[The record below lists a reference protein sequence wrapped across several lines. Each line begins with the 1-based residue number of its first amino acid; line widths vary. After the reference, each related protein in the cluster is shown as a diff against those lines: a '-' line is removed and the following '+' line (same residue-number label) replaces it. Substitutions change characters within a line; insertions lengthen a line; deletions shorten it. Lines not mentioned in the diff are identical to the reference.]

1 MAIWRLGMAVIE
13 GRERHIVGGVDT
25 HKDLHVAAVV
35 DEQDRILGTRSFPTT
50 RQGYRQMLAWMLS
63 FGELQR
69 IGIESTGSYGAGLL
83 RFMQQA
89 KVVVLEVTTP
99 DKQDRRRR
107 GKNDD
112 LDAQNAAH
120 AALAGQRTVTP
131 RSRDG
136 MIESLRILMACRK
149 TAVSARRIAL
159 QMIHNTI
166 VCAPDALRDQLRNLT
181 RMQLVRTLASWRPD
195 LTAYRDLDSAYR
207 IGLKSLARRYL
218 ELHDEIADLDVMI
231 AAIVNELAPN
241 LVARNSIG
249 HIGAAQLLLTAGDN
263 PERLRSE
270 ASFASLCGVSP
281 VPASSGKTVRHRIN
295 RGGDRAANSAL
306 HIIAIGRLRTDQRTK
321 DYVARRIAEGHSKLD
336 AIRALKRYLA
346 REVFT
351 LITQR
356 RKEINPPESPLDKQK
371 GVRGSAR
378 LWRGVGRGR
387 STRITYTDRSTN
399 TSKTVSGGTL
409 SGLGQGQKVKID
421 PVPNTTVTV
430 TNTSENLSRTFTAAV
445 FNPPLNRV
453 VSKYTILS
461 GSTVQFGT
469 ESFTVSG
476 TYTLV
481 DTTVDYTVGSPTFG
495 EESGFLSAVN
505 VVATGSAG
513 AITFG
518 LSGAPSYTAN
528 LAPIWA
534 TPDLP
539 ATLPIPVDVAFSGFL
554 SLDGSTTP
562 FSGTLSDTTTFNP
575 DGSVSDLDV
584 LDIMTDVGPI
594 TGSISAFA
602 TPTVVVPEP
611 STLTL
616 LALGCGAIFGL
627 RSSRRLTT
635 RWPN

>member
-1 MAIWRLGMAVIE
+1 MAVT
-13 GRERHIVGGVDT
+13 GGTRRIVGGVDT

-35 DEQDRILGTRSFPTT
+35 DEQDRVIGTRSFATT
-50 RQGYRQMLAWMLS
+50 RQGYRQMLAWMRS

-89 KVVVLEVTTP
+89 KVAVLAVTTP

-120 AALAGQRTVTP
+120 AAFAGQRTVTP

-149 TAVSARRIAL
+149 TAVSARRVAL

-166 VCAPDALRDQLRNLT
+166 VCAPDGLRDQLRSLT

-231 AAIVNELAPN
+231 AAIVDELAAN
-241 LVARNSIG
+241 LIARNSIG

-281 VPASSGKTVRHRIN
+281 VPASSGKTVRHRLN

-356 RKEINPPESPLDKQK
+356 RKEIN
-371 GVRGSAR
+371 A
-378 LWRGVGRGR
+378 
-387 STRITYTDRSTN
+387 TRI
-399 TSKTVSGGTL
+399 
-409 SGLGQGQKVKID
+409 
-421 PVPNTTVTV
+421 
-430 TNTSENLSRTFTAAV
+430 AA
-445 FNPPLNRV
+445 
-453 VSKYTILS
+453 
-461 GSTVQFGT
+461 
-469 ESFTVSG
+469 
-476 TYTLV
+476 
-481 DTTVDYTVGSPTFG
+481 
-495 EESGFLSAVN
+495 
-505 VVATGSAG
+505 
-513 AITFG
+513 
-518 LSGAPSYTAN
+518 
-528 LAPIWA
+528 
-534 TPDLP
+534 
-539 ATLPIPVDVAFSGFL
+539 
-554 SLDGSTTP
+554 
-562 FSGTLSDTTTFNP
+562 
-575 DGSVSDLDV
+575 
-584 LDIMTDVGPI
+584 
-594 TGSISAFA
+594 
-602 TPTVVVPEP
+602 
-611 STLTL
+611 
-616 LALGCGAIFGL
+616 
-627 RSSRRLTT
+627 
-635 RWPN
+635 